1 MFHTSFRRCK
11 NDMKFILLSDLH
23 LTCNTPIAR
32 LDNVEETWKR
42 KLKFILDYA
51 KLNEMKILV
60 AGDFFDRPRDWRIV
74 TEFLKLM
81 EDYEGVTISSVFGQH
96 DMYLYSKDRYSTSL
110 GVLIKANVISE
121 LDDTKFTEYSEVT
134 GPIYIYG
141 CSWGQEIPKPEKGS
155 INILVIHKNISD
167 APLFP
172 GHEYTGA
179 ELFLKSHPEYHVI
192 ICGDIH
198 KRFFFQKNGRIIVNP
213 GPLLRM
219 EATEYNMAYDPAFPV
234 LDIVNQS
241 VEWVTIPHE
250 SSGAVLSRKH
260 IENKKETES
269 MLDEFIKNVSV
280 DHKITFSFK
289 ENLQEY
295 LTNNNIPQD
304 VKNIISKVMED

>member
-1 MFHTSFRRCK
+1 
-11 NDMKFILLSDLH
+11 MKFILLSDLH

-32 LDNVEETWKR
+32 LDNIEETWKR

-110 GVLIKANVISE
+110 GVLIKTGMISE
-121 LDDTKFTEYSEVT
+121 LDITPWCF
-134 GPIYIYG
+134 PIYRNNYLKDFIHINEETIGIYG
-141 CSWGQEIPKPEKGS
+141 ASWGQEIPDPNRN

-219 EATEYNMAYDPAFPV
+219 EATDYNMTYDPAFPV
-234 LDIVNQS
+234 LDIDTQS

-250 SSGAVLSRKH
+250 PAEKVLSRKH

-304 VKNIISKVMED
+304 VKNIISKIMED